1 MHLKHDQVKE
11 VLFHERS
18 EFQDVLVFES
28 VHYGKVLVL
37 DGVIQLSERDECSY
51 QEMITHIP
59 CFAHGNA
66 KKVRTREATTEVIPY
81 ATRSC
86 RL

>member
-1 MHLKHDQVKE
+1 MLMQVKE

-59 CFAHGNA
+59 CFSHGNP
-66 KKVRTREATTEVIPY
+66 KKVCCSGKSE
-81 ATRSC
+81 
-86 RL
+86 